1 MNEWR
6 DDCSCPPHGQKC
18 RSQDTWQRR
27 DSTRMTNTLPLS
39 RIHSLLFPFCVETE
53 SKLFRMAL
61 TSLCSTGRSWS
72 SNPSSASPGM
82 PPAQADTNL
91 SPVIPIIP
99 SVVSRDQ
106 HSNPDG
112 QVGFAMC
119 FRTAAHLW
127 LSQCLSGLTSSPQP
141 LLQHGAHPHNLRFS
155 SQIIWWFFL
164 LHFFQLNGDPFTSNP
179 SQKSSLFW
187 RQKSKIGQYVSLS
200 LKPCSVCRWILLIL
214 AGPAAVW
221 MTTVGLRRHLRNIY
235 K

>member
-6 DDCSCPPHGQKC
+6 DDCSRPPHGQKC
-18 RSQDTWQRR
+18 RSQDTLQRR
-27 DSTRMTNTLPLS
+27 DSTRVTNTLPLS
-39 RIHSLLFPFCVETE
+39 SIHSLLFPFCVETE

-72 SNPSSASPGM
+72 SNPSSASPGT

-141 LLQHGAHPHNLRFS
+141 LLQHGAHPHNLRLS
-155 SQIIWWFFL
+155 SQIIWWFFFYFISFSSMVIPL
-164 LHFFQLNGDPFTSNP
+164 LQIQVKKALYSGGRRVKLGSMFHSPWSHV
-179 SQKSSLFW
+179 LF
-187 RQKSKIGQYVSLS
+187 
-200 LKPCSVCRWILLIL
+200 
-214 AGPAAVW
+214 
-221 MTTVGLRRHLRNIY
+221 VGEY
-235 K
+235 FWF

>member
-6 DDCSCPPHGQKC
+6 DDCSHPPHGQKC
-18 RSQDTWQRR
+18 WSQDTLQRR
-27 DSTRMTNTLPLS
+27 DSTRVTNTLPLS
-39 RIHSLLFPFCVETE
+39 LIHSLLFPFCVETE

-72 SNPSSASPGM
+72 SNPSSASPGT

-112 QVGFAMC
+112 QAGFAMC

-127 LSQCLSGLTSSPQP
+127 LSQCLSGLTSSPQT

-155 SQIIWWFFL
+155 SQIIWWFFFYFISFSSMVIPL
-164 LHFFQLNGDPFTSNP
+164 LQIQVKIALYSGGRRVKLGSMFHSPWRHV
-179 SQKSSLFW
+179 LF
-187 RQKSKIGQYVSLS
+187 
-200 LKPCSVCRWILLIL
+200 
-214 AGPAAVW
+214 
-221 MTTVGLRRHLRNIY
+221 VGEY
-235 K
+235 FWF